1 MNIGQ
6 FNLKRIFSLETITL
20 KRYTIFVLFLMLI
33 QYIPI
38 ESRAGVSPVKVS
50 MMVLTA
56 FVLIPYLKIT
66 KAFVCAFM
74 YMLWIFLT
82 AKLLHPWNFRA
93 STVIY
98 LYMFV
103 ITYVAFYN
111 FVWVQKVFSLEYFI
125 KLVRNFIF
133 VLTIFLIAQ
142 QLSLLVGIRYFPLIN
157 LCQILDRGIG
167 ANSLTYEPSTLAR
180 VMCVL
185 YYAYLKCTEYRL
197 GKKVSIA
204 AIFLPEHRWVTIAF
218 LWSMLSMGSGTAF
231 ICLGVLALYFMRG
244 FQFLYAIPI
253 FISIYFVLNF
263 FEIEQFD
270 RAINTAQ
277 ATLTGDADTV
287 IETDG
292 SASAR
297 IGPMLN
303 TLSMDFTDSK
313 TWFGEGCDSS
323 LKYRRSDNRYIGE
336 INDYGLIAYLLG
348 LLLIFTCAI
357 RPLSLATIMFFLGI
371 GGGTGNIPYAWGLLM
386 LLTCVRYFS
395 ETYKPETCKTE

>member
-1 MNIGQ
+1 ML
-6 FNLKRIFSLETITL
+6 NLKHIFSIEQITL
-20 KRYTIFVLFLMLI
+20 RRYTVFILYLMLT

-38 ESRAGVSPVKVS
+38 ESRAGVSWVKVA
-50 MMVLTA
+50 MMSITP
-56 FVLIPYLKIT
+56 FVLIPHLKIT
-66 KAFVCAFM
+66 KAFICAFM

-111 FVWVQKVFSLEYFI
+111 FVWVQRVFTIDYFI
-125 KLVRNFIF
+125 KLVRNLMYI
-133 VLTIFLIAQ
+133 LTIVLIAQ
-142 QLSLLVGIRYFPLIN
+142 QLSILVGIRYFPLIN
-157 LCQILDRGIG
+157 LCQIFDRGIG

-185 YYAYLKCTEYRL
+185 YYAYLKCYEYRL
-197 GKKVSIA
+197 GKRLSMISIFA
-204 AIFLPEHRWVTIAF
+204 LEHRWVSIAF
-218 LWSMLSMGSGTAF
+218 LWSMLTMGSGTAF

-253 FISIYFVLNF
+253 FISVYFILNF
-263 FEIEQFD
+263 FEVKQFN
-270 RAINTAQ
+270 RAVNAAQ
-277 ATLTGDADTV
+277 ATMTGDADV
-287 IETDG
+287 VVETDG

-297 IGPMLN
+297 IAPMLN
-303 TLSMDFTDSK
+303 TLSMDFSDSK

-323 LKYRRSDNRYIGE
+323 RGYRHTDKRYVGE
-336 INDYGLIAYLLG
+336 INDYGLIAYLLA
-348 LLLIFTCAI
+348 LLIVFTCAI
-357 RPLSLATIMFFLGI
+357 RPLSLATLMFFMGI
-371 GGGTGNIPYAWGLLM
+371 GGGIGNIPYGWGLLM
-386 LLTCVRYFS
+386 LMTCIRYFS